1 MSYVKID
8 GYMLRRYIINGTNKL
23 IANKERVDAL
33 NVFPVPDGDTGTNMS
48 LTAIAA
54 ATEVS
59 KLNSPNIGEVAKAAA
74 NGSLRGARGNSGVI
88 LSQIFRGFA
97 KGLEGKDVAD
107 IDDVANAFACAMETA
122 YKAVMKPKEGTIL
135 TIIRALAES
144 AVEASYGTDDI
155 DVMLSQIVPAGYKM
169 LDKTQD
175 MLPQLKQAGVVD
187 AGGMGLMCIIEGGFA
202 NIGLDED
209 LNTDSGKSQDSAM
222 SGEPKGLEDIDI
234 KFGYCTE
241 FFINIDNPGDKVI
254 SSLKKYL
261 EKIGDSIVVVSDESI
276 IKIHVHTN
284 NPGEVLER
292 ALKVG
297 SLENIKIENMRLQHT
312 NRINF
317 SKEQDNAV
325 QEEKKE
331 YGFVVVSTGNGF
343 KDIFEKMGVDRVIT
357 GGQTMNPSTED
368 ILSAINSVNAEN
380 IYVLPNNKNI
390 ILAAKQAGEL
400 CEDKNVIVLES
411 KSIPQGLAAIINY
424 IPTNEV
430 EKNTDAMT
438 EAMRYVSTGQIT
450 HAVRDTVI
458 GDKEIKEGDYL
469 CMLENDIAVVD
480 KEIVIGCKA
489 LLDKMIE
496 DNEDAGVISIYCGEE
511 AVDDDTVAIETYIA
525 EEYPDIEVEV
535 YQGGQPIY
543 YYIISVE

>member
-107 IDDVANAFACAMETA
+107 VDDVANAFACAMETA

-202 NIGLDED
+202 NIGLDEE

-331 YGFVVVSTGNGF
+331 YGFVVVSTGDGF
-343 KDIFEKMGVDRVIT
+343 KNIFEKMGVDSVIT

-411 KSIPQGLAAIINY
+411 KSIPQGIAAIINY
-424 IPTNEV
+424 IPTNGV
-430 EKNTDAMT
+430 KQNTDAMT
-438 EAMRYVSTGQIT
+438 EAMGYVSTGQIT

-469 CMLENDIAVVD
+469 CMLENDIAVAD

-489 LLDKMIE
+489 LLDKMVE
-496 DNEDAGVISIYCGEE
+496 NNKDAGIISIYCGEA